1 MAPRRTS
8 GRMSRRKLPRRDSRM
23 KRLTLLLLGLA
34 LGVASTASAQGLTMQ
49 MSNGWSFSFSGNVN
63 VFWSF
68 TKVNN
73 SGPANSSVRTGLLPA
88 FATFAASGKEAGLNL
103 GVHFGF
109 APQIQNGGVH
119 DQFGGGNGIQAG
131 AQIDMRQVYL
141 TIGFKDG
148 SQILAGRELGL
159 FSRQN
164 ILNDMTLFGVG
175 AVGIGAG
182 QGKGTTLGRIGY
194 GYLYPN
200 FDAQVTYSTKP
211 GQAQFSIGLF
221 QPSTLGSGTYQFTR
235 IPRVE
240 GEFTYNQKSGRNSY
254 MFWVGGLWQT
264 TSDSASGGQSIS
276 SIGGTAGIK
285 ASMSDLSIVVTGYI
299 GKGLGTTL
307 LFSGGEKA
315 GTAAISTETRS
326 SDGGYVQLTYKVGP
340 KTNVGFSWGFS
351 RLKNN
356 DTAAPNGDGN
366 SIVRSNLYAYTV
378 GIYHQWTKSLKFVV
392 EGTEEG
398 TTGINIGTPV
408 APGTKQTD
416 IAAGFML
423 FY

>member
-1 MAPRRTS
+1 
-8 GRMSRRKLPRRDSRM
+8 M

-34 LGVASTASAQGLTMQ
+34 LGVSATASAQGLTMQ

-63 VFWSF
+63 VFWVFS
-68 TKVNN
+68 KVNN

-88 FATFAASGKEAGLNL
+88 FATFDAKGKEAGLNL

-109 APQIQNGGVH
+109 APQIQNPGGVH
-119 DQFGGGNGIQAG
+119 DNFGNGTQAG

-148 SQILAGRELGL
+148 GQILAGRELGL

-175 AVGIGAG
+175 AIGIGGG
-182 QGKGTTLGRIGY
+182 QGGGTTLGRIGY

-200 FDAQVTYSTKP
+200 FDPQITYSTKP
-211 GQAQFSIGLF
+211 GQSQLSIGLF
-221 QPSTLGSGTYQFTR
+221 QPNILQGGGGGTPYLFTK

-240 GEFTYNQKSGRNSY
+240 AEFTYNQRSGKNNY
-254 MFWVGGLWQT
+254 GFWVGGLWQS
-264 TSDSASGGQSIS
+264 TSNAVTGGNTASSF
-276 SIGGTAGIK
+276 GGTAGLK
-285 ASMSDLSIVVTGYI
+285 AGMSDLSLVVTGYI

-307 LFSGGEKA
+307 LFSGNEV
-315 GTAAISTETRS
+315 AANDTDLRK

-340 KTNVGFSWGFS
+340 KTTLGGSYGFS
-351 RLKNN
+351 RLVNN
-356 DTAAPNGDGN
+356 QTGDGN
-366 SIVRSNLYAYTV
+366 TAVRSNVYSYTA
-378 GIYHQWTKSLKFVV
+378 GIYHQWTKSLKLVF

-398 TTGINIGTPV
+398 STG
-408 APGTKQTD
+408 PGRPKQID
-416 IAAGFML
+416 ISGGFML
-423 FY
+423 FF

>member
-1 MAPRRTS
+1 
-8 GRMSRRKLPRRDSRM
+8 M

-34 LGVASTASAQGLTMQ
+34 LGVSATASAQGLTMQ

-63 VFWSF
+63 VFWVFS
-68 TKVNN
+68 KVNN

-88 FATFAASGKEAGLNL
+88 FATFDAKGKEAGLNL

-109 APQIQNGGVH
+109 APQIQNPGGLH
-119 DQFGGGNGIQAG
+119 DNFGNGTQAG

-148 SQILAGRELGL
+148 GQILAGRELGL

-175 AVGIGAG
+175 AIGIGGG
-182 QGKGTTLGRIGY
+182 QGGGTTLGRIGY

-200 FDAQVTYSTKP
+200 FDPQITYSTKP
-211 GQAQFSIGLF
+211 GQSQLSIGLF
-221 QPSTLGSGTYQFTR
+221 QPNVLLGGGGGTPYLFTK

-240 GEFTYNQKSGRNSY
+240 AEFTYNQKSGKNNY
-254 MFWVGGLWQT
+254 AFWVGGLWQS
-264 TSDSASGGQSIS
+264 TSNAASGGNTAS
-276 SIGGTAGIK
+276 SFGGTAGLK
-285 ASMSDLSIVVTGYI
+285 AGMSDLSLVVTGYI

-307 LFSGGEKA
+307 LFSGNEV
-315 GTAAISTETRS
+315 AANDTDLRK

-340 KTNVGFSWGFS
+340 KTTLGGSYGFS
-351 RLKNN
+351 RLVNN
-356 DTAAPNGDGN
+356 QTGDGN
-366 SIVRSNLYAYTV
+366 TAVRSNVYSYTA
-378 GIYHQWTKSLKFVV
+378 GIYHQWTKSLKLVF

-398 TTGINIGTPV
+398 STG
-408 APGTKQTD
+408 PGRPKQID
-416 IAAGFML
+416 ISGGFML
-423 FY
+423 FF